1 MSVVDTIKKSVLDN
15 FTGTISAWDMLLS
28 LVIAFTIGMF
38 IIYVY
43 RKTYQKKFSKKQI
56 TNFSI

>member
-28 LVIAFTIGMF
+28 LVIAFAIGMF
-38 IIYVY
+38 IIYMECGD
-43 RKTYQKKFSKKQI
+43 
-56 TNFSI
+56 